1 LSLKDNIRLPGR
13 QKPRKHAL
21 YGTNHGKIGAA
32 LTSAYNTH

>member
-1 LSLKDNIRLPGR
+1 LSLKDNIRLLNR

-21 YGTNHGKIGAA
+21 YGTKHGKIETA